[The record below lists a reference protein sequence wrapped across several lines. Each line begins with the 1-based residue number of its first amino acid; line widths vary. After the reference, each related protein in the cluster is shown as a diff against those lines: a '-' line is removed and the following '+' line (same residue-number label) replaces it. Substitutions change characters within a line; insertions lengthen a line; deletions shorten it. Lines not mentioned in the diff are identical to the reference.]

1 MKKSNFVAMILGTI
15 SCILFALGMCM
26 AMIEEWNAFK
36 PGVVA
41 GCVGLVFALI
51 TVLVWRKMENKA
63 PIKITGKAVLIV
75 TIGIVGVLALGV
87 GMCFCMVWSRM
98 VLGIVI
104 GLAGIL
110 VLLCLIPLCKGLK
123 KDV

>member
-1 MKKSNFVAMILGTI
+1 MKKSNFVAMILGSI
-15 SCILFALGMCM
+15 SCVFFALGMCM

-36 PGVVA
+36 PGVVV
-41 GCVGLVFALI
+41 GCVGLAFALI

-63 PIKITGKAVLIV
+63 PIKITGKVLLTVI
-75 TIGIVGVLALGV
+75 IGIVGALALGV
-87 GMCFCMVWSRM
+87 GMCFCMVWNRM
-98 VLGIVI
+98 VLGIII

-123 KDV
+123 